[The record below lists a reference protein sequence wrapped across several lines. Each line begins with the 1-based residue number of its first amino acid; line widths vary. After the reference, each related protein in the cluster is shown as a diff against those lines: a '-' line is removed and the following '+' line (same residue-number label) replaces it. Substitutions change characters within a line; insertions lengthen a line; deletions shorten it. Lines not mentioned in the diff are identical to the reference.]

1 MMPMAN
7 DGSKFPTGVRMVSEV
22 CGLFMAAISL
32 PVGMQFSG
40 KNVSFSCFIYYFE
53 EKNLMRH

>member
-1 MMPMAN
+1 MAN

-22 CGLFMAAISL
+22 RGLFMAAISL